1 MELSAS
7 KAIMGASLALLLC
20 GSGTSARADAIPYP
34 TAGVVNSAVYMFK
47 ATATGN
53 VTAYFAG
60 ASAANTSELG
70 MLVNGAPPVVFG
82 LNNQTSAIGDSL
94 NLGSVT
100 IGDVLTFVLHTI
112 SPSLGSAFSDPT
124 LNGPFDGGTGI
135 QHVYSAA
142 YTATSP
148 IIGSIPAGTYV
159 GFEDLPG
166 GGDRDYND
174 LQFVFTNVGVTT
186 RLVPGPIVGAGLP
199 GLILA
204 SGGLLGWWRR
214 RQKTA

>member
-1 MELSAS
+1 MAEYGLPVVVLHVLVELEA
-7 KAIMGASLALLLC
+7 GCSLFEDGGQC
-20 GSGTSARADAIPYP
+20 GLADLQRLAPQVDGTTNVGDSFVLGFV
-34 TAGVVNSAVYMFK
+34 TAG
-47 ATATGN
+47 
-53 VTAYFAG
+53 
-60 ASAANTSELG
+60 
-70 MLVNGAPPVVFG
+70 
-82 LNNQTSAIGDSL
+82 QT
-94 NLGSVT
+94 
-100 IGDVLTFVLHTI
+100 LTFQLRTLN
-112 SPSLGSAFSDPT
+112 PQLGNAFSDPT

-135 QHVYSAA
+135 QHVYSTA

-148 IIGSIPAGTYV
+148 IIGSIPVGTYV

-186 RLVPGPIVGAGLP
+186 HSVPGPIVGAGLP
-199 GLILA
+199 GLLLA